1 MPSLPSQAH
10 GAASRT
16 ANSTWLE
23 HLTRGGLVGYGIIH
37 LLFAWLI
44 LQIAFDGSSTDGDQ
58 SGALHKLAETPF
70 GTSLIV
76 VLVGGLIAM
85 ALWQLL
91 EAAVGHRA
99 ERGRH
104 RAYERIVSVGRAA
117 FYLYLTW
124 TGVKVLRGKSAS
136 SADTQQQAS
145 EDLMVSGGVGG
156 RVVVGLVGIAV
167 AAIGVGLVIYGMRK
181 KFEKHLMTGRMT
193 ARMRLLSR
201 RLGVAGYA
209 AKGTAYAIAGVLFLV
224 AAIQYDPDKARG
236 LDATLNVL
244 SQQSYGP
251 WLLAVTALGIAAY
264 GLFSIVQARYR
275 QV

>member
-1 MPSLPSQAH
+1 MPSLPTQAR

-58 SGALHKLAETPF
+58 SGALHKLAEEPF
-70 GTSLIV
+70 GTFLIV
-76 VLVGGLIAM
+76 VIVVGLVGLTI
-85 ALWQLL
+85 WQIL
-91 EAAVGHRA
+91 EAAIGHRA

-104 RAYERIVSVGRAA
+104 RMYERIVSAGRAA
-117 FYLYLTW
+117 FYLYFCW
-124 TGVKVLRGKSAS
+124 TGIKVLRGKKAS
-136 SADTQQQAS
+136 SADTQQKAS
-145 EDLMVSGGVGG
+145 EDLMASSGGRITVA
-156 RVVVGLVGIAV
+156 LAGIAIAV
-167 AAIGVGLVIYGMRK
+167 IGIGLVIYGVQK
-181 KFEKHLMTGRMT
+181 KFEKHLKTSQMT
-193 ARMRLLSR
+193 AQMRRISE

-209 AKGTAYAIAGVLFLV
+209 AKGTAYGIAGVLFLV

-236 LDATLNVL
+236 LDAALSVL

-251 WLLAVTALGIAAY
+251 WLLALTALGIAAY
-264 GLFSIVQARYR
+264 GLFSIVQSRYR
-275 QV
+275 KV

>member
-1 MPSLPSQAH
+1 MPSLPSQAR

-44 LQIAFDGSSTDGDQ
+44 LQIAFGGSSTDGDQ
-58 SGALHKLAETPF
+58 SGALHRLAAKPF
-70 GTSLIV
+70 GTFLIV
-76 VLVGGLIAM
+76 VIVIGLIGM
-85 ALWQLL
+85 TVWQLL

-104 RAYERIVSVGRAA
+104 RLYERVVSGARAL
-117 FYLYLTW
+117 FYVYLTW
-124 TGVKVLRGKSAS
+124 NGIKVLRGKKTS

-145 EDLMVSGGVGG
+145 EDLMASTGG
-156 RVVVGLVGIAV
+156 RVTVALAGIVV
-167 AAIGVGLVIYGMRK
+167 AAIGVGLVVYGVRK
-181 KFEKHLMTGRMT
+181 RFEKHLKMSQMT
-193 ARMRLLSR
+193 ARMRELSR

-209 AKGTAYAIAGVLFLV
+209 AKGTAYAIAGALFLV
-224 AAIQYDPDKARG
+224 AAIQYDSDKARG
-236 LDATLNVL
+236 LDAALNAL

-251 WLLAVTALGIAAY
+251 WLLAVIALGFAAY
-264 GLFSIVQARYR
+264 GAFSIVQARYR
-275 QV
+275 KV

>member
-1 MPSLPSQAH
+1 MPSLPSQAR

-58 SGALHKLAETPF
+58 SGALHKLAEEPF
-70 GTSLIV
+70 GAFLIV
-76 VLVGGLIAM
+76 VIIVGLIAM
-85 ALWQLL
+85 AIWQLL

-104 RAYERIVSVGRAA
+104 RLYERIVSAGRAA

-124 TGVKVLRGKSAS
+124 TGIKVLRGKTAS

-145 EDLMVSGGVGG
+145 EDLMVSGGG
-156 RVVVGLVGIAV
+156 RVAVGLVGIVV
-167 AAIGVGLVIYGMRK
+167 AAIGVGLLVYGVLK
-181 KFEKHLMTGRMT
+181 KFEKHLKMSQMT
-193 ARMRLLSR
+193 ARMRLLSV

-264 GLFSIVQARYR
+264 GLFSIVQSRYR
-275 QV
+275 KV

>member
-1 MPSLPSQAH
+1 MSSLPSQAH

-44 LQIAFDGSSTDGDQ
+44 VQIAFSGSATDGDQ
-58 SGALHKLAETPF
+58 SGALHHLAGKPF
-70 GTSLIV
+70 GTLLIV
-76 VLVGGLIAM
+76 VLVIGLIAM
-85 ALWQLL
+85 TVWQLL
-91 EAAVGHRA
+91 EAAIGHRA

-104 RAYERIVSVGRAA
+104 RLYERIASAGRAL
-117 FYLYLTW
+117 FYTYFAW

-136 SADTQQQAS
+136 SADSQQQAS
-145 EDLMVSGGVGG
+145 EDLMVSSGG
-156 RVVVGLVGIAV
+156 RVTVALAGIVVAVIGI
-167 AAIGVGLVIYGMRK
+167 GLVIYGLRR
-181 KFEKHLMTGRMT
+181 KFEKHLKISQMT
-193 ARMRLLSR
+193 ARMRRVSG

-209 AKGTAYAIAGVLFLV
+209 AKGTAYGIAGVLFLV
-224 AAIQYDPDKARG
+224 AAVQYDSDKARG

-251 WLLAVTALGIAAY
+251 WLLALIKNPNRGRCSSMSRNTTN
-264 GLFSIVQARYR
+264 
-275 QV
+275 